1 MDTDINTPAP
11 EPAVSLPA
19 RKVDIAVDLTTISS
33 ERKKE
38 FALVDDLDDD
48 YDRDEVG
55 NIPVSNSYRLCEEG
69 VRGIGCAGV
78 RQMER
83 ASTLA
88 GDVVSVVQVE
98 VKPGNQRAKRICCEL
113 RS

>member
-1 MDTDINTPAP
+1 MDTDIDTPDP
-11 EPAVSLPA
+11 EPAVSLPV

-38 FALVDDLDDD
+38 FALVDDLDDH

-55 NIPVSNSYRLCEEG
+55 KISVSNVYRECEKG
-69 VRGIGCAGV
+69 AHGTVCAGV

-83 ASTLA
+83 ASSLS
-88 GDVVSVVQVE
+88 GDVQSE
-98 VKPGNQRAKRICCEL
+98 VTSGSQTREPEG
-113 RS
+113 